1 MVKKPKIVYPN
12 STFIKDLWD
21 LLGENKF
28 QFSVITVILAI
39 AFFLGLVPAIIIS
52 KIVDFLVQY
61 SSGQSLRMFYFYM
74 GILLFLGVF
83 NNFLRLGAKHFFWVL
98 TGKIRKNLRVDA
110 FQKIIN
116 GDLLWHDKENVG
128 NKMQRINEGD
138 SSFQSFLDFFTNKL
152 LDLLVSTVSIV
163 VIFAF
168 LNIKYAIIAVIFIL
182 VYLFFEF
189 KLNKTIINKTIEL
202 KIAREKS
209 VGKTYEFSSNMNTV
223 KSLGIEHSLSK
234 RVINQEQKVLN
245 LSNIK
250 QKLSTYKWISIQTVA
265 VVFHAI
271 FIFLIGRDVILRL
284 LTVGSIIIYISYFS
298 RLREGLNTLST
309 EFSRLIDL
317 KYGIYRMLELYKSI
331 PYVYEGKTVYLR
343 EWKRLEIKDL
353 DFKYKNEEVLEG
365 LNLIIKKGSKIGVV
379 GKSGSG
385 KSTLFKLLLKLYLP
399 QKGMI
404 YFDDKQITEIKRK
417 SLFSKISVV
426 PQETELFNLSFRE
439 NILIS
444 STKKFDFERYEK
456 ALKISGCLPII
467 SKLKERD
474 LTLIGEKGVRLS
486 GGERQR
492 LGIARAIYKDSDILI
507 FDEATSNLD
516 YETEKNIIQ
525 YFDKELKN
533 KTLIIS
539 AHRLSSLKNMDN
551 IIVINKGKVIEIGT
565 YNQLLKNKGVFYK
578 LWKHQDK

>member
-1 MVKKPKIVYPN
+1 
-12 STFIKDLWD
+12 
-21 LLGENKF
+21 
-28 QFSVITVILAI
+28 
-39 AFFLGLVPAIIIS
+39 
-52 KIVDFLVQY
+52 
-61 SSGQSLRMFYFYM
+61 M

-209 VGKTYEFSSNMNTV
+209 VGKTYEFSSNINTV

-444 STKKFDFERYEK
+444 STNKFNFKKYEK
-456 ALKISGCLPII
+456 AIKISGCLPII

-551 IIVINKGKVIEIGT
+551 IIVINKGKVTEIGT